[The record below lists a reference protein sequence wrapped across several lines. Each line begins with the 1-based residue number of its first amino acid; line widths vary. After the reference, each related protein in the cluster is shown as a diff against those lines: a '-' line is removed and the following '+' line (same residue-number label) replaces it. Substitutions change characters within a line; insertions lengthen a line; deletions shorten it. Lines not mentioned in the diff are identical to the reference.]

1 MDSLGQFLPHTDG
14 QAECGVWGEPD
25 SPRCFW
31 LLCRDT
37 RHLRKLLLLPGPSLE
52 EHAWQRPVRLS
63 LTWRLQPASGPTG
76 SPVWG
81 LLGACPRASALPP
94 LWALCHSTCQ
104 SVRKAP
110 CTATLRRPHPPSAS
124 RRCPAGIR
132 WSGTQA
138 GTKEHGLRPRSGHL
152 LSCGS
157 RPGDIQCHAQASPVV
172 LTVTAGR
179 HSAVSVRRH
188 EQRGLFPT
196 SPGNSRAGVGHSE
209 EVTAM
214 TRVSS
219 GLGFCSHWG

>member
-52 EHAWQRPVRLS
+52 GHAWQRPVRLS

-81 LLGACPRASALPP
+81 LLGACPRASALPR

-110 CTATLRRPHPPSAS
+110 AQQLSECLIPLLPAAVTLRASA
-124 RRCPAGIR
+124 
-132 WSGTQA
+132 
-138 GTKEHGLRPRSGHL
+138 GLGHRQEPRNVRFVL
-152 LSCGS
+152 AVATCF
-157 RPGDIQCHAQASPVV
+157 RVV
-172 LTVTAGR
+172 LGQAT
-179 HSAVSVRRH
+179 SSVMPRPA
-188 EQRGLFPT
+188 LWF
-196 SPGNSRAGVGHSE
+196 
-209 EVTAM
+209 
-214 TRVSS
+214 
-219 GLGFCSHWG
+219 LL